1 MKIRLVTVVS
11 GSGEST
17 ELLEGHIR
25 KISPSAQIL
34 RVTDGSTA
42 SAIISEHSPDLILV
56 DTMSPG
62 LDAFVVCLKLKHD
75 DRTGSIPQICFYS
88 PDDRESRLKA
98 LKSGADG
105 VLPWPPEDEELSVMA
120 ASLTKKME
128 RHKKQLAHLEN
139 TFSESEEKYRNM
151 FMDNPQPMWIY
162 DMDTLAFLEVNEAA
176 VRHYGY
182 SREEFMSMNLKDIRP
197 ADEIE
202 TFLKNIKLTR
212 KENYQS
218 GEWRHLKKNG
228 ELIYVEI
235 TSHNAVFKGSKARHV
250 MVNDITER
258 KIQEQILREKDMQL
272 RKLSANLHDFIF
284 QFTRKPDGTYIVP
297 FASEGIRNIFGC
309 SPEDV
314 LNDFGPIARVIHPDD
329 IEKVIDDIENSA
341 RNLSYFTCEFRVQ
354 RPGQPLQWIFSRST
368 PEKLPDGSITWYG
381 FNADITYR
389 KQVEEA
395 LRESESKF
403 RKIYEEGPYGMALV
417 NRELKFVM
425 ANRTICRITGY
436 DESELQNMTFYDITH
451 PDDRAAGLEIHNK
464 LVTRETDVIR
474 SEKRYLRKDG
484 SVIWAS
490 ITVASNYDDT
500 GAFTF
505 NLAIIEDITERRLAS
520 EQASIL
526 NKRLSFLVEAIQELS
541 SSASMKDIMKTV
553 INSARGLLNA
563 DGATFVL
570 RDGDLCYYA
579 DEDAISPLWKGQRFP
594 MDKCISGWVMQ
605 NRQAVI
611 IEDVFAVSIIP
622 HEIYRSTFVR
632 SLAMAPIRLNN
643 PLGVIGVYW
652 STNVTSSAAELQ
664 LLQTLADAAAKA
676 VENVQLIEGLER
688 TISDRT
694 ADLQAVNRAEA
705 EVIKMKESLEL
716 LNRHL
721 DEVRETE
728 RAAIAREIHD
738 QLGQSLTALKIDVN
752 YLHDKMADASE
763 EQSKLEL
770 MSGMITEMI
779 KDVQRIASELR
790 PPILDDLGLV
800 SAMEWYIR
808 EFEKRTGVK
817 CRTNFDSVQ
826 FPMEKKNLTLYRILQ
841 EALTNVSRHS
851 GAKKVEISLSQVS
864 NLVSFEVADN
874 GTGFD
879 SNKID
884 SFTSLGFLGIRE
896 RLKQHEGHLEI
907 ETSPGKGTRLKI
919 TLPIN

>member
-1 MKIRLVTVVS
+1 MKIRLVAVIS

-25 KISPSAQIL
+25 KITPSAQIV
-34 RVTDGSTA
+34 RVTDVNTA
-42 SAIISEHSPDLILV
+42 TAIISEHSPELILV
-56 DTMSPG
+56 DTVSAG
-62 LDAFVVCLKLKHD
+62 IDGFAVCEKLKHD
-75 DRTGSIPQICFYS
+75 ERTGIIPQICFYS
-88 PDDRESRLKA
+88 PDEREKRLKA

-105 VLPWPPEDEELSVMA
+105 VLPWPPDHDELRAMA
-120 ASLTKKME
+120 GSLTKRMQK
-128 RHKKQLAHLEN
+128 HKKQLAHLEN
-139 TFSESEEKYRNM
+139 TFTEREEKYRRM

-162 DMDTLAFLEVNEAA
+162 DMETLAFLEVNEAA

-197 ADEIE
+197 ADDIE
-202 TFLKNIKLTR
+202 ALLKNIDPNR
-212 KENYQS
+212 KDYHPA

-235 TSHNAVFKGSKARHV
+235 ISHNAVFKGSKARHV

-258 KIQEQILREKDMQL
+258 
-272 RKLSANLHDFIF
+272 
-284 QFTRKPDGTYIVP
+284 
-297 FASEGIRNIFGC
+297 
-309 SPEDV
+309 
-314 LNDFGPIARVIHPDD
+314 
-329 IEKVIDDIENSA
+329 
-341 RNLSYFTCEFRVQ
+341 
-354 RPGQPLQWIFSRST
+354 
-368 PEKLPDGSITWYG
+368 
-381 FNADITYR
+381 
-389 KQVEEA
+389 
-395 LRESESKF
+395 
-403 RKIYEEGPYGMALV
+403 
-417 NRELKFVM
+417 
-425 ANRTICRITGY
+425 
-436 DESELQNMTFYDITH
+436 
-451 PDDRAAGLEIHNK
+451 
-464 LVTRETDVIR
+464 
-474 SEKRYLRKDG
+474 
-484 SVIWAS
+484 
-490 ITVASNYDDT
+490 
-500 GAFTF
+500 
-505 NLAIIEDITERRLAS
+505 RLAS

-526 NKRLSFLVEAIQELS
+526 NERLSFLVEAIQELS
-541 SSASMKDIMKTV
+541 SSASMKEIMKTV
-553 INSARGLLNA
+553 MNSARGLLNA
-563 DGATFVL
+563 DGAAFVL

-579 DEDAISPLWKGQRFP
+579 DEDAISPLWKGQRFM
-594 MDKCISGWVMQ
+594 MDNCMSGWVMK

-611 IEDVFAVSIIP
+611 IEDIYAVNIIP
-622 HEIYRSTFVR
+622 HEMYRSTFVR

-652 STNVTSSAAELQ
+652 STNITSSAAELQ

-705 EVIKMKESLEL
+705 EVMKMKESLEL

-721 DEVRETE
+721 DEVRESE

-800 SAMEWYIR
+800 SAMEWYIM

-841 EALTNVSRHS
+841 EALTNVSRHA
-851 GAKKVEISLSQVS
+851 GAKKVEISLTQVS
-864 NLVSFEVADN
+864 DLVSFKVADD

-884 SFTSLGFLGIRE
+884 SFSSLGFLGIRE
-896 RLKQHEGHLEI
+896 RLKQHDGHLEI
-907 ETSPGKGTRLKI
+907 ETAPGKGTRLNV
-919 TLPIN
+919 TLPFN